1 LVHTVIAR
9 ITRTLLVLQL
19 IAAAGIGWLASRYLR
34 VAPAALAMVAGFA
47 CVLLL
52 RLLITANNFFLAWRF
67 ASDTPEE
74 YRLTLRQACA
84 LFSGEFRATM
94 TASSWTMPFH
104 AFTKRIASQPTG
116 LPVLLI
122 HGYGCN
128 SGYWHSM
135 SKALQRERI
144 SHYAVSLEPVMCGID
159 EYVPLVQA
167 VVERLCSETGQHQ
180 ILIVAHS
187 MGGLAARA
195 YLRKCGSHRIAKVIT
210 LGTPHHGT
218 GLAQFGLGMNTMQ
231 MRWTAGEQEGLA
243 SPWLRA
249 LAADE
254 DTTVYQLFVSIF
266 SHHDNI
272 VSPQTSSYLAGA
284 KNIALF
290 GIGHVAL
297 ASNRFVQT
305 LVIDEILAASRSDT
319 KAKLVRSQS

>member
-1 LVHTVIAR
+1 MVTS
-9 ITRTLLVLQL
+9 ITRTLLALQL
-19 IAAAGIGWLASRYLR
+19 LVAAGIGWLAKRHFHVEPTAL
-34 VAPAALAMVAGFA
+34 AALAGLIF
-47 CVLLL
+47 VLLL

-67 ASDTPEE
+67 SSDTPDE
-74 YRLTLRQACA
+74 YRLTWRQACT
-84 LFSGEFRATM
+84 LFSGEFKATM
-94 TASSWTMPFH
+94 IASSWTMPFH
-104 AFTKRIASQPTG
+104 AFTKRIAPQPIG

-135 SKALQRERI
+135 SNALQRERI
-144 SHYAVSLEPVMCGID
+144 SHYAVSLESVLCGID
-159 EYVPLVQA
+159 EYVPLVQTA
-167 VVERLCSETGQHQ
+167 VERLCSETGQCR

-195 YLRKCGSHRIAKVIT
+195 YLRKCSSHRIAKIIT

-218 GLAQFGLGMNTMQ
+218 GLAQFGLGMNTVQ

-249 LAADE
+249 LEADE
-254 DTTVYQLFVSIF
+254 SPETYRLFVSIF

-272 VSPQTSSYLAGA
+272 VSPQTSSYLVGA
-284 KNIALF
+284 KNIALY

-297 ASNRFVQT
+297 ASDPRVQA
-305 LVIDEILAASRSDT
+305 LVIDEIRAASRNT
-319 KAKLVRSQS
+319 PEATLVRPPS

>member
-1 LVHTVIAR
+1 
-9 ITRTLLVLQL
+9 
-19 IAAAGIGWLASRYLR
+19 
-34 VAPAALAMVAGFA
+34 M
-47 CVLLL
+47 
-52 RLLITANNFFLAWRF
+52 
-67 ASDTPEE
+67 
-74 YRLTLRQACA
+74 
-84 LFSGEFRATM
+84 LFSGEFRATIIS
-94 TASSWTMPFH
+94 SSWTMPFH
-104 AFTKRIASQPTG
+104 AFTKRIAPQPAS

-135 SKALQRERI
+135 STVFQRERI

-167 VVERLCSETGQHQ
+167 AVERLCSETGQRQ

-195 YLRKCGSHRIAKVIT
+195 YLRKCGSYRIAKVIT

-218 GLAQFGLGMNTMQ
+218 GLAQFGLGMNTVQ
-231 MRWTAGEQEGLA
+231 MRWAAGEQECLA
-243 SPWLRA
+243 SPWLRT
-249 LAADE
+249 LKADE
-254 DTTVYQLFVSIF
+254 DTAVYRLFVSFF

-284 KNIALF
+284 KNIALY

-297 ASNRFVQT
+297 ASNRLVQA
-305 LVIDEILAASRSDT
+305 LVIDEILAASRNDT

>member
-1 LVHTVIAR
+1 VIAS
-9 ITRTLLVLQL
+9 ITRTLLALQL
-19 IAAAGIGWLASRYLR
+19 LVAAGIGWLAKRYLY
-34 VAPAALAMVAGFA
+34 VDPTVLAALTGLTG
-47 CVLLL
+47 VLLL

-67 ASDTPEE
+67 ASDTPDE
-74 YRLTLRQACA
+74 YRLTWRQACT
-84 LFSGEFRATM
+84 LFLGEFRATM
-94 TASSWTMPFH
+94 IASSWTMPFH
-104 AFTKRIASQPTG
+104 GFTKRIAPQPAG

-135 SKALQRERI
+135 RKALQRERV
-144 SHYAVSLEPVMCGID
+144 SHYAVNLESVMCGID

-167 VVERLCSETGQHQ
+167 AVERLCSDTGQCR

-195 YLRKCGSHRIAKVIT
+195 YLRKCGSHRIAKIIT

-218 GLAQFGLGMNTMQ
+218 GLAQFGLGMNTVQ

-249 LAADE
+249 LEADE
-254 DTTVYQLFVSIF
+254 GSAVYRLFVSIF

-284 KNIALF
+284 KNIALY

-297 ASNRFVQT
+297 GSNPHVQA
-305 LVIDEILAASRSDT
+305 LVIDEIHAASRNAPEPT
-319 KAKLVRSQS
+319 LVRSSS

>member
-1 LVHTVIAR
+1 MIAR
-9 ITRTLLVLQL
+9 ITRALLVLQF
-19 IAAAGIGWLASRYLR
+19 IAAAGIGWLAMRYLH
-34 VAPAALAMVAGFA
+34 VEQPALALLAGIAF
-47 CVLLL
+47 VVLL

-67 ASDTPEE
+67 ASNTPAE
-74 YRLTLRQACA
+74 YRLTLRQACR

-94 TASSWTMPFH
+94 TSSSWAMPFH
-104 AFTKRIASQPTG
+104 AFAKRIAPQPAD

-135 SKALQRERI
+135 SQALQRTRI
-144 SHYAVSLEPVMCGID
+144 SHYAVSLEPITCGID
-159 EYVPLVQA
+159 EYVPMVQA
-167 VVERLCSETGQHQ
+167 AIEHLCSETGQSQ

-218 GLAQFGLGMNTMQ
+218 GLAQFGIGTNTVQ
-231 MRWTAGEQEGLA
+231 MRWTIGEQEGPA

-254 DTTVYQLFVSIF
+254 DAAVYRLFVSIF

-284 KNIALF
+284 KNIALY

-297 ASNRFVQT
+297 ASHPLVQA
-305 LVIDEILAASRSDT
+305 LVIEEIHAVSRHDT
-319 KAKLVRSQS
+319 KATFIRSRS